1 MEPAGARPGW
11 AQKMYAGWKNASTG
25 DLAQDE
31 HSRADVDDEDW
42 PWLTIGKLHTTT
54 FFGPRDNPG
63 SWLATAAKGSARTS
77 RPAAATP

>member
-1 MEPAGARPGW
+1 
-11 AQKMYAGWKNASTG
+11 MYAGWKNASTG

-31 HSRADVDDEDW
+31 HPRADVDDEDW

-77 RPAAATP
+77 RSAAAMP